1 MPPGRRGANVANVFL
16 PISKVLPK
24 PRPPAPAPPTPPLLC
39 ALLISRGVPVM
50 ASKVIPWY
58 KRNRGSQVKSDL
70 AYQYSTKRV
79 VSEQTTQSSK
89 SSSKSTRQV
98 QAAATEAM
106 AEPEYTIPVF
116 RQRTSEETGE
126 TEEYQRVSTKLEKG
140 LAVIQEELQRM
151 RISTKAQVDSLAI
164 EKEVK
169 EKMYRKVDLL
179 EEIPRMPDFIV
190 ALRPHTVWE
199 KMPVKLFCTVLGTP
213 MPIVKWYKGGV
224 PVDPLSAPGKYKI
237 ESKYGVH
244 SLIISRCVVSD
255 TADYSAVATNTHGT
269 AASAATVT
277 VRRASGGGWSSQ
289 IGIVPRLS
297 GSHFSKLEVSL
308 VHCFPVTFGVEGE
321 SASLLCSLV
330 AVPDLPNLP
339 PTIEWYRDDKLL
351 QPGPLVDM
359 SVGGSVARLVLPHL
373 AKDDEGLYTIRVF
386 TKDGTSE
393 HCAYLFVSDATPPV
407 AGAPGAPMSVKAY
420 DINSE
425 YILVAW
431 KPPNTVDEAAIT
443 GYFVDR
449 CEGGSDSWVQ
459 CNDAPV
465 KVCKYPVH
473 SLKPGHSYRFRVRAV
488 NSAGVSRAS
497 RPSHVVTALDAA
509 ESAKLEVIKRQGK
522 YHVVTRNHELEGQA
536 TIPDPPSDVHA
547 SEIYKTHVVLS
558 WTPPSQR
565 GPAPLYYAVEQCLAA
580 GGSWRRVNT
589 GVELRSP
596 RSAVFDFPD
605 ERAYLFRVFAFNAYD
620 VGPASEPSEP
630 VRKAH
635 RDGCELPVGVAS
647 APGQPVATRNT
658 KSSVFVQWEAPRH
671 GQQDLMGYYIDGRM
685 VGSKDWFACNHKP
698 FKLNRFVVHGL
709 TPGETYV
716 FRVQAVNVFGL
727 SEESQES
734 GPIAV
739 EPALGGGFECAT
751 PSSPYGI
758 SLLNCDGSSMTVS
771 WSSPKRCGG
780 SKVIAYYVDRRD
792 VDSLVWKEVNVNG
805 IMDRVCT
812 VDNLTEGTFYEFKVQ
827 AANLAG
833 VGLPSAPSLAM
844 KCDAWTMEQPGP
856 AYDLTF
862 SEVRSHSLV
871 LVWKA
876 PVYTGASAVS
886 GYFVDMAKKGSC
898 EFVALNESA
907 ISQRY
912 MQVSGLEEGEW
923 YVFRVRTVNAHGIGR
938 ASLVTEAVCARPPPG
953 TKEILTGVDEETGDI
968 FLSLEASDISQTSAF
983 VWSKNYKPIGD
994 CPRVTVTTKGRTSR
1008 LSFMNPDKDDLGRYS
1023 VLVTDTDGVSA
1034 SHTLTEDAL
1043 NSMLELSHAIRNP
1056 IVPLKHGLNYEVLEK
1071 GHVRFWVQAI
1081 KLSPAVTYR
1090 FVVNDKELTSG
1101 EGHKISHDVSTG
1113 VIQMIVDN
1121 FTRDSEGTY
1130 TVQIHDGKA
1139 KAQSSLVLVGDVFLA
1154 VLKEAEFQRREYV
1167 RKQGAHFSEYLTFT
1181 VNEDCTVMLTCKV
1194 ANVKKETTFHWYKE
1208 DEEMVPETPPNVMS
1222 GACAL
1227 PIPLF
1232 SRKDQAVYKA
1242 VIGDER
1248 GKDTSTYD
1256 ISGQVFDDIINAIA
1270 RIAGDSASELVL
1282 QCTPEGIRLQCYM
1295 NYYTEEM
1302 KTVWKHKESK
1312 IVSSEKMRIGGTA
1325 EMAWMQ
1331 ICDPSDKEKGLYTIE
1346 ISDGVKTHARTF
1358 DLSGQ
1363 AYTDAYEEYLR
1374 LKAAAFAE
1382 KNRGRVLGGLPD
1394 VVTIMEDKSL
1404 SLTCTVWGEPT
1415 PEVTWFKNEQEVA
1428 SNEHTRITFDGGK
1441 FSSLVIN
1448 QVTPEDSGKYSINV
1462 RNKYGGEFVE
1472 ITVSVYRHGE
1482 QIPEFKLG
1490 QTKMATPAVIPP
1502 SKTPTPAP
1510 SKTQT
1515 PALSMKSPT
1524 PASTPKS
1531 PTPAPK
1537 SITPAPKSPTPAP
1550 KSPTPGLKS
1559 PTPAPKSPTPTP
1571 KSPGFKSPTPFGK
1584 SPTPTPKSPT
1594 PTPTP
1599 KSPTPSVKSPTPPR
1613 FMKSPTPPRK

>member
-1 MPPGRRGANVANVFL
+1 MFPRKVSSSLSSV
-16 PISKVLPK
+16 PI
-24 PRPPAPAPPTPPLLC
+24 
-39 ALLISRGVPVM
+39 M

-58 KRNRGSQVKSDL
+58 KRKRDSQVKSDL

-79 VSEQTTQSSK
+79 VSQQTTQRK
-89 SSSKSTRQV
+89 SSSKSARQV
-98 QAAATEAM
+98 QVAATEAM
-106 AEPEYTIPVF
+106 AEPAYTIPVF

-126 TEEYQRVSTKLEKG
+126 IEEYQRVSKKVEKG
-140 LAVIQEELQRM
+140 LAAIQEELQRM
-151 RISTKAQVDSLAI
+151 RISTKAQVDTLAV

-179 EEIPRMPDFIV
+179 AEIPRMPDFIV

-199 KMPVKLFCTVLGTP
+199 KMAVKLFCTVLGTP
-213 MPIVKWYKGGV
+213 VPVVKWYKGGV

-244 SLIISRCVVSD
+244 SLIISRCAVSD
-255 TADYSAVATNTHGT
+255 TADYSAVATNPHGT
-269 AASAATVT
+269 ATSAATVS
-277 VRRASGGGWSSQ
+277 VRSASGGGWASQ
-289 IGIVPRLS
+289 IGLVPRLS
-297 GSHFSKLEVSL
+297 GSHLSKLEVSL
-308 VHCFPVTFGVEGE
+308 VHCFPVTFAAEGE
-321 SASLLCSLV
+321 SASLLCTLV
-330 AVPDLPNLP
+330 VVPDLPNLP
-339 PTIEWYRDDKLL
+339 PFVEWYRDDKLL

-359 SVGGSVARLVLPHL
+359 SVSGSVARLVLPHL

-420 DINSE
+420 DVNSD

-431 KPPNTVDEAAIT
+431 KPPNAVNEAAIT

-449 CEGGSDSWVQ
+449 CEAGSDSWLQ

-473 SLKPGHSYRFRVRAV
+473 GLTAGRSYRFRVRAV

-497 RPSHVVTALDAA
+497 RPSVIVAALDAA
-509 ESAKLEVIKRQGK
+509 ESAKLE
-522 YHVVTRNHELEGQA
+522 
-536 TIPDPPSDVHA
+536 
-547 SEIYKTHVVLS
+547 
-558 WTPPSQR
+558 
-565 GPAPLYYAVEQCLAA
+565 
-580 GGSWRRVNT
+580 GSA
-589 GVELRSP
+589 E
-596 RSAVFDFPD
+596 
-605 ERAYLFRVFAFNAYD
+605 
-620 VGPASEPSEP
+620 
-630 VRKAH
+630 
-635 RDGCELPVGVAS
+635 GVAS

-658 KSSVFVQWEAPRH
+658 KSSVFVQWEAPKH
-671 GQQDLMGYYIDGRM
+671 GERGLMGYYIDGRA

-739 EPALGGGFECAT
+739 EPALAA
-751 PSSPYGI
+751 PSAPYGI

-771 WSSPKRCGG
+771 WSSPKSCGG
-780 SKVIAYYVDRRD
+780 SKISAYYVDKRD
-792 VDSLVWKEVNVNG
+792 VDTLVWKEVNVGG
-805 IMDRVCT
+805 IVDRVCT

-827 AANLAG
+827 AANMAG
-833 VGLPSAPSLAM
+833 VGVPSAPSLPM
-844 KCDAWTMEQPGP
+844 KCEAWTMEQPGP

-898 EFVALNESA
+898 DFVALNENA

-912 MQVSGLEEGEW
+912 MQVTGLEEGKW
-923 YVFRVRTVNAHGIGR
+923 YVFRVRSVNAQGIGQP
-938 ASLVTEAVCARPPPG
+938 SLVTEAVCARPPPG
-953 TKEILTGVDEETGDI
+953 TKEIVAGVDEETGDV
-968 FLSLEASDISQTSAF
+968 FLSLEASDISHTSAF

-994 CPRVTVTTKGRTSR
+994 CPRVDVTTKGRTSR
-1008 LSFMNPDKDDLGRYS
+1008 LSFLNPDKDDLGRYS

-1043 NSMLELSHAIRNP
+1043 NSMLELSYAIRNP
-1056 IVPLKHGLNYEVLEK
+1056 VVPLKHGLNYEVLEK
-1071 GHVRFWVQAI
+1071 GHVRFWVQAV
-1081 KLSPAVTYR
+1081 KLTPAVTYR
-1090 FVVNDKELTSG
+1090 FVVNDKEVTSG
-1101 EGHKISHDVSTG
+1101 EGRKISHDASTS
-1113 VIQMIVDN
+1113 VIQMMVDN
-1121 FTRDSEGTY
+1121 FTRESEGTY

-1139 KAQSSLVLVGDVFLA
+1139 KTQSSLVLVGDVFLT
-1154 VLKEAEFQRREYV
+1154 VLKEAEFQRREHV
-1167 RKQGAHFSEYLTFT
+1167 RKQGAHFSECLAFT
-1181 VNEDCTVMLTCKV
+1181 VTEDCTVMLACKV

-1208 DEEMVPETPPNVMS
+1208 DEEIVPETPPNVMS

-1227 PIPLF
+1227 PVPLF
-1232 SRKDQAVYKA
+1232 SRKDQGVYKA
-1242 VIGDER
+1242 VMGDQR
-1248 GKDTSTYD
+1248 GKDTSSYD
-1256 ISGQVFDDIINAIA
+1256 ISGQVFDDIINALA
-1270 RIAGDSASELVL
+1270 RIAGESASELVL

-1312 IVSSEKMRIGGTA
+1312 IASSEKMRIGGTA

-1346 ISDGVKTHARTF
+1346 ISDGIKTHARTF

-1363 AYTDAYEEYLR
+1363 AYIDAYEEYLR

-1482 QIPEFKLG
+1482 QIPESKLA
-1490 QTKMATPAVIPP
+1490 QTRMATPAVIPA

-1510 SKTQT
+1510 SKSQT
-1515 PALSMKSPT
+1515 PVVSMKSPT

-1537 SITPAPKSPTPAP
+1537 SPTPAPKSSTPASKSPTPAPKSPTPAP
-1550 KSPTPGLKS
+1550 KSPTPGPKSPTPAQKS

-1571 KSPGFKSPTPFGK
+1571 KSPGVKSPTPFGK
-1584 SPTPTPKSPT
+1584 SATPTSKSPT
-1594 PTPTP
+1594 PRP
-1599 KSPTPSVKSPTPPR
+1599 KSPTPSVKSPTPAR